1 MLVDRFFTVAT
12 WMLPIYGALH
22 FLPSMLFRPRAWAK
36 EWRKMLPRAAVGTLR
51 SSGFLGMF
59 VVIYQ
64 AMNCGMH
71 IWFEHLL
78 SILLSPEPSIA
89 KWVLGSVLGVTE
101 ERLRTLLVSPVSFCV
116 PGLATGLALFIEEK
130 RRRAELA
137 MYVLPKALE
146 SFWLVATVEAAR
158 MLGGTKVG
166 RGQRQRRVV
175 PPMEDRT
182 RKMLLDGL
190 FGGVAMGLVMV
201 CCFLLKFFFFLNFL
215 FLFLWQSTYQ
225 NNPHHLSGLV
235 RRVLYQFIG
244 PN

>member
-1 MLVDRFFTVAT
+1 MLLDRLFTVAI

-22 FLPSMLFRPRAWAK
+22 FLPSMLFRPRVWMR
-36 EWRKMLPRAAVGTLR
+36 EWRKMLPRALVGTLR

-71 IWFEHLL
+71 IWYEHLL
-78 SILLSPEPSIA
+78 SVLTSPPSSSSLG
-89 KWVLGSVLGVTE
+89 KWVLGSVLGLTP
-101 ERLRTLLVSPVSFCV
+101 ERLRSLLVSPVSFCA

-130 RRRAELA
+130 RRRPELA

-146 SFWLVATVEAAR
+146 SFWLVLTAE
-158 MLGGTKVG
+158 LGRRTKI
-166 RGQRQRRVV
+166 QRRVV

-201 CCFLLKFFFFLNFL
+201 CYVFCFEFL
-215 FLFLWQSTYQ
+215 
-225 NNPHHLSGLV
+225 
-235 RRVLYQFIG
+235 
-244 PN
+244 